1 MTISRRQWI
10 WTLALCAP
18 AAAFSQERFRHP
30 QRIEG
35 KVVDENGR
43 PVSGANVKLKNVQN
57 KMIRSYIS
65 QNAGDFQFT
74 GLTTAT
80 AYEIWAEHRG
90 RRSDTEYLSR
100 FDTAKVLRVELKLD
114 K

>member
-10 WTLALCAP
+10 GNLIFCAP
-18 AAAFSQERFRHP
+18 VAVFGQEKFRHR
-30 QRIEG
+30 QKVEG

-43 PVSGANVKLKNVQN
+43 AVSGARVKLKNVQT
-57 KMIRSYIS
+57 KTLRSYIS
-65 QNAGDFQFT
+65 QEGGEFQFT
-74 GLTTAT
+74 GLSTSA

-100 FDTAKVLRVELKLD
+100 FDTGKVLRVELKLA